1 MLTQLFTTLVEESL
15 SKYSYDASL
24 AGLSFTVGS
33 ESEGVSLMISGYTE
47 KLSVLLEVVLNR
59 MLNFEID
66 DKLFDLMHDRL
77 TRAYSNVKMNKQV
90 SILY

>member
-15 SKYSYDASL
+15 SKYSYDAEL

-33 ESEGVSLMISGYTE
+33 ESVGISLMVSGYTE

-59 MLNFEID
+59 MSDFAVQE
-66 DKLFDLMHDRL
+66 KLFELMHDRL
-77 TRAYSNVKMNKQV
+77 TRAYSNVKMNK
-90 SILY
+90 

>member
-1 MLTQLFTTLVEESL
+1 
-15 SKYSYDASL
+15 
-24 AGLSFTVGS
+24 
-33 ESEGVSLMISGYTE
+33 MISGYTE

-77 TRAYSNVKMNKQV
+77 TRAYSNVKMNKRV